1 MLTLVGR
8 NDPCPCG
15 SGKKYKKCHG
25 KNASGDITTVI
36 DSEISR
42 LQGVFAQNYYQNFN
56 YKLQARYQEWHE
68 ALQHAPHLPEGY
80 LDIAVMDTTMYVD
93 EPTEW
98 KQFVESVVA
107 DDANREQV
115 KNVFK
120 QWAEPKLVLAEVTGN
135 DDKVLN
141 LKDVKTGETYAMPVS
156 DSSKS
161 AKWVFGIIFKDS
173 RIAENGVSVS
183 QSTLFIPEGLSMV
196 TDIIK
201 AKLENGTT
209 DALELF
215 KAFVEILENEVAED
229 ETAPVEAKDVTA
241 TDAAIEEEDGDADAG
256 EPVEAEE
263 IVETE
268 AVVAEEQTFEQEI
281 AALVAGYLKEFNL
294 EATDFVKAVDVY
306 LAEATIKAK
315 KAGAV
320 AAGAILAGQT
330 AGVIPEGG
338 LTKVKDVAEHFDVSS
353 SSLSKY
359 RKEIAEYLA
368 K

>member
-1 MLTLVGR
+1 VLTLVGR

-36 DSEISR
+36 DSEITR

-56 YKLQARYQEWHE
+56 HKLQARYQEWHQE
-68 ALQHAPHLPEGY
+68 LQHAPHLPEGY
-80 LDIAVMDTTMYVD
+80 LDIAVMDTTMYID

-98 KQFVESVVA
+98 KQFVETVVA

-115 KNVFK
+115 KAVFK
-120 QWAEPKLVLAEVTGN
+120 AWAEPKLVLAEVTGS

-141 LKDVKTGETYAMPVS
+141 LKDVTTGETYVMPMS
-156 DSSKS
+156 DSSKA
-161 AKWVFGIIFKDS
+161 AKWVFGVFFNDT
-173 RIAENGVSVS
+173 RIAENGVSVT

-196 TDIIK
+196 TDIIA
-201 AKLENGTT
+201 AKLANGTT
-209 DALELF
+209 DSLELF

-241 TDAAIEEEDGDADAG
+241 TDAAVEEEEGDADAG

-268 AVVAEEQTFEQEI
+268 TASEEQTFEQEI

-294 EATDFVKAVDVY
+294 EAADFVKSVDAY
-306 LAEATIKAK
+306 LADTDIKAK

-330 AGVIPEGG
+330 AGVVPEGG

>member
-36 DSEISR
+36 DSEITR

-56 YKLQARYQEWHE
+56 YKLQAHYKEWHE

-80 LDIAVMDTTMYVD
+80 LDIAVMDSTMYVD
-93 EPTEW
+93 EPAEW
-98 KQFVESVVA
+98 KEFVESVIA
-107 DDANREQV
+107 DDTNREQV
-115 KNVFK
+115 KAVFA
-120 QWAEPKLVLAEVTGN
+120 QWAEPKLVLAEVTGS

-141 LKDVKTGETYAMPVS
+141 LKDVTTDETYVMPVS
-156 DSSKS
+156 DSSKA
-161 AKWVFGIIFKDS
+161 AKWVFGVFFKDS
-173 RIAENGVSVS
+173 RIAENGVTVT

-196 TDIIK
+196 TDIIA
-201 AKLENGTT
+201 AKLANGTT

-215 KAFVEILENEVAED
+215 KAFVEILENED

-241 TDAAIEEEDGDADAG
+241 TDAAVEEEEGDADAG
-256 EPVEAEE
+256 EPVEAVE
-263 IVETE
+263 ILDADAE
-268 AVVAEEQTFEQEI
+268 AVAEEQTFEQEI
-281 AALVAGYLKEFNL
+281 AALVAGYLNEFNL
-294 EATDFVKAVDVY
+294 EATDFVKSVNAY
-306 LAEATIKAK
+306 LAETTIKAK

-330 AGVIPEGG
+330 AGVVPEGG